1 MFSDLFSAVFANATI
16 GIILSDSRGR
26 MISVSHHALKLFG
39 YIEPE
44 MVGQTIELLVPD
56 SIAHLHKNLRM
67 SFNAQPEVRPM
78 GHGRGDL
85 YAKRKDG
92 SSFPAEI
99 SLSYFYQQNELYV
112 VAYIIDITYKKEFER
127 SLIEQKSRIEQLNA
141 ELEQKVADRT
151 NALMVTLHQLELSKD
166 ELSKALAT
174 ERELGELKSR
184 FVSMASHEFRTPLS
198 AIMTSADLLNKYTT
212 TEQQDKRNRHIQR
225 IKASVNHLNDILEEF
240 LSVGKLEEGKIE
252 ASYSLFDLNDLVN
265 SVVIDVQGML
275 KEGQTIQ
282 TERGCDGQ
290 VWLDQ
295 SLVRKMLVNLLS
307 NAIKYSGENK
317 PIRISL
323 WCRDGRVRISIQDEG
338 IGMSEEDQ
346 KHLFERFYRA
356 KTVTA
361 IQGTGL
367 GLHIVAQYL
376 ALLNGTIDFQSQLNH
391 GTTVILSFHHED
403 DSAH

>member
-1 MFSDLFSAVFANATI
+1 MITDLFSAVFANATI

-26 MISVSHHALKLFG
+26 MISVSHYALKLFG
-39 YIEPE
+39 YTEAE
-44 MVGQTIELLVPD
+44 MVGQTIELLVSD
-56 SIAHLHKNLRM
+56 SITHLHKNLRM
-67 SFNAQPEVRPM
+67 SFNANPQVRPM

-99 SLSYFYQQNELYV
+99 SLSYFYQEEELYV
-112 VAYIIDITYKKEFER
+112 VAYIIDTTYKKEAER
-127 SLIEQKSRIEQLNA
+127 VLVEQKNRIEQLNA
-141 ELEQKVADRT
+141 ELEHKVADRT
-151 NALMVTLHQLELSKD
+151 NALMVTLHQLEMSKD

-198 AIMTSADLLNKYTT
+198 AILTSADLLNKYTT
-212 TEQQDKRNRHIQR
+212 TDQQDKRNRHIQR
-225 IKASVNHLNDILEEF
+225 IKGSVNHLNDILEEF

-252 ASYSLFDLNDLVN
+252 ASYSLFDLNDLVD
-265 SVVIDVQGML
+265 SVIGDMQGML
-275 KEGQTIQ
+275 KAGQTIQ
-282 TERGCDGQ
+282 TEQDCPEK

-295 SLVRKMLVNLLS
+295 SLIRKMLVNLLS
-307 NAIKYSGENK
+307 NAIKYSGEDQ

-323 WCRDGRVRISIQDEG
+323 WCRDGQVRISIQDQG
-338 IGMSEEDQ
+338 IGMSDEDQ

-356 KTVTA
+356 KNVTT

-376 ALLNGTIDFQSQLNH
+376 TLLNGSIDFHSQLNR
-391 GTTVILSFHHED
+391 GTTVTLSFHHENH
-403 DSAH
+403 SAH

>member
-1 MFSDLFSAVFANATI
+1 MITDLFSAVFANATI

-26 MISVSHHALKLFG
+26 MISVSHYALQLFG
-39 YIEPE
+39 YSDAE
-44 MVGQTIELLVPD
+44 MVGQSIELLVPD
-56 SIAHLHKNLRM
+56 SLVHLHQNLRK
-67 SFNAQPEVRPM
+67 SFNARPEVRPM
-78 GHGRGDL
+78 GHGRDL
-85 YAKRKDG
+85 HVKRKDG
-92 SSFPAEI
+92 SLFPAEI
-99 SLSYFYQQNELYV
+99 SLSYFYRENELFV
-112 VAYIIDITYKKEFER
+112 VAYIIDTTYKKEAER
-127 SLIEQKSRIEQLNA
+127 VLIEQKNRIEQLNA

-166 ELSKALAT
+166 ELSKALTT

-198 AIMTSADLLNKYTT
+198 AIQTSADLLNKYTT

-252 ASYSLFDLNDLVN
+252 ASYSLFDLEELVTN
-265 SVVIDVQGML
+265 VITDVQGML
-275 KEGQTIQ
+275 KPGQTIQ
-282 TERGCDGQ
+282 TEPDCVSN
-290 VWLDQ
+290 VWLDP

-307 NAIKYSGENK
+307 NAIKYSGENQ
-317 PIRISL
+317 PIRVRF
-323 WCRDGRVRISIQDEG
+323 WCRDGQVCLSIEDQG
-338 IGMSEEDQ
+338 IGMSTDDQ

-356 KTVTA
+356 KNVTA

-376 ALLNGTIDFQSQLNH
+376 TLLNGTIDFQSQLNQ
-391 GTTVILSFHHED
+391 GTTVTISFSHED

>member
-1 MFSDLFSAVFANATI
+1 MITDLFSAVFANATI

-26 MISVSHHALKLFG
+26 MLSVSQYALKMFG
-39 YIEPE
+39 YSESE

-56 SIAHLHKNLRM
+56 SLVHLHQNLRK
-67 SFNAQPEVRPM
+67 SFNARPEARPM
-78 GHGRGDL
+78 GHGRDL
-85 YAKRKDG
+85 HVKRKDG
-92 SSFPAEI
+92 SLFPAEI
-99 SLSYFYQQNELYV
+99 SLSYFYRENELYV
-112 VAYIIDITYKKEFER
+112 VAYIIDTTYKKEAEQV
-127 SLIEQKSRIEQLNA
+127 LIEQKTRIEQLNA
-141 ELEQKVADRT
+141 DLEQKVADRT

-166 ELSKALAT
+166 ELSKALTT

-198 AIMTSADLLNKYTT
+198 AIQTSADLLNKYTT

-252 ASYSLFDLNDLVN
+252 ASYSLFDLEELVTN
-265 SVVIDVQGML
+265 VIADVQGML
-275 KEGQTIQ
+275 KPGQTIQ
-282 TERGCDGQ
+282 TEPDCVSN
-290 VWLDQ
+290 VWLDP

-307 NAIKYSGENK
+307 NAIKYSGENQ
-317 PIRISL
+317 PIRVRF
-323 WCRDGRVRISIQDEG
+323 WCRDGQVCLSIEDQG
-338 IGMSEEDQ
+338 IGMSTDDQ

-356 KTVTA
+356 KNVTA

-376 ALLNGTIDFQSQLNH
+376 TLLNGTIDFQSQLNQ
-391 GTTVILSFHHED
+391 GTTVTISFSHED
-403 DSAH
+403 NSAH

>member
-1 MFSDLFSAVFANATI
+1 MITDLFSAVFANATI
-16 GIILSDSRGR
+16 GIILSDHRGK
-26 MISVSHHALKLFG
+26 MLSVSQFALKLFG
-39 YIEPE
+39 YTESE

-56 SIAHLHKNLRM
+56 SIAPLHKDLRM
-67 SFNAQPEVRPM
+67 SFNANPEVRPM
-78 GHGRGDL
+78 GHGRDL

-92 SSFPAEI
+92 STFPAEI
-99 SLSYFYQQNELYV
+99 SLSYFHRNEELYV
-112 VAYIIDITYKKEFER
+112 VAYVIDITYKKEAER
-127 SLIEQKSRIEQLNA
+127 ALIEQKNRVQQLNA

-151 NALMVTLHQLELSKD
+151 NALMVTLHQLEVSKD

-198 AIMTSADLLNKYTT
+198 AILTSADLLNRYTT
-212 TEQQDKRNRHIQR
+212 TEQQDKRSRHIQR

-240 LSVGKLEEGKIE
+240 LSVGRLEEGKIE
-252 ASYSLFDLNDLVN
+252 ASYSLFDLNELTN
-265 SVVIDVQGML
+265 SVVNDIQGML
-275 KEGQTIQ
+275 KTGQTIRIEQ
-282 TERGCDGQ
+282 DCREKA
-290 VWLDQ
+290 WLDP
-295 SLVRKMLVNLLS
+295 SLVRKMLTNLLS
-307 NAIKYSGENK
+307 NAIKYSGDNK

-323 WCRDGRVRISIQDEG
+323 RCRDETVRIAIQDEG

-356 KTVTA
+356 KNANA

-376 ALLNGTIDFQSQLNH
+376 KLLNGTIDFQSHLNQ
-391 GTTVILSFHHED
+391 GTTVILSFRHEN

>member
-1 MFSDLFSAVFANATI
+1 MITDLFSAVFANATI
-16 GIILSDSRGR
+16 GIILSDNRGR
-26 MISVSHHALKLFG
+26 MLSVSQYALKLFG
-39 YIEPE
+39 YSEAE

-56 SIAHLHKNLRM
+56 SLVHLHKNLRK

-78 GHGRGDL
+78 GHGRDL
-85 YAKRKDG
+85 HVKRKDG
-92 SSFPAEI
+92 SLFPAEI
-99 SLSYFYQQNELYV
+99 SLSYFYRESELYV
-112 VAYIIDITYKKEFER
+112 VAYIIDTTYKKEAEQV
-127 SLIEQKSRIEQLNA
+127 LIEQKNRIEQLNA

-166 ELSKALAT
+166 ELSKALTT

-198 AIMTSADLLNKYTT
+198 AIQTSADLLNKYTT

-252 ASYSLFDLNDLVN
+252 ASYSLFDLDELVT
-265 SVVIDVQGML
+265 SVIADVQGML
-275 KEGQTIQ
+275 KSGQTIQ
-282 TERGCDGQ
+282 TEPDCASN
-290 VWLDQ
+290 VWLDP

-317 PIRISL
+317 PIRVRFR
-323 WCRDGRVRISIQDEG
+323 CRAGQVRLSIEDQG
-338 IGMSEEDQ
+338 IGMSADDQ

-356 KTVTA
+356 KNVTA

-376 ALLNGTIDFQSQLNH
+376 TLLNGTIDFQSQLNQ
-391 GTTVILSFHHED
+391 GTTVTISFSHED

>member
-1 MFSDLFSAVFANATI
+1 MITDLFSAVFDNATI
-16 GIILSDSRGR
+16 GIILSNSRGK
-26 MISVSHHALKLFG
+26 MLSVSQFAQKMFG
-39 YIEPE
+39 YTEAE

-56 SIAHLHKNLRM
+56 SLVNLHKGLRE
-67 SFNAQPEVRPM
+67 SFNAHPEVRPM
-78 GHGRGDL
+78 GHGRDL
-85 YAKRKDG
+85 HVKRKDG
-92 SSFPAEI
+92 SLFPAEV
-99 SLSYFYQQNELYV
+99 SLSYFYQDQELYI
-112 VAYIIDITYKKEFER
+112 VAYIIDTTYKLEAER
-127 SLIEQKSRIEQLNA
+127 ALIAQKNRIEQLNA

-151 NALMVTLHQLELSKD
+151 NALMVTLHQLEVSKD
-166 ELSKALAT
+166 ELSKALTT

-252 ASYSLFDLNDLVN
+252 ASYSLFNLYELV
-265 SVVIDVQGML
+265 STVVTDMQGML
-275 KEGQTIQ
+275 KPGQTIQ
-282 TERGCDGQ
+282 IKRDCTGK
-290 VWLDQ
+290 VWLDP

-307 NAIKYSGENK
+307 NAVKYSRENQS
-317 PIRISL
+317 IRVNL
-323 WCRDGRVRISIQDEG
+323 QCRDDSVRISVQDEG
-338 IGMSEEDQ
+338 IGMSEDDQ

-356 KTVTA
+356 KNATT

-376 ALLNGTIDFQSQLNH
+376 ALLNGTIDFQSHLNH
-391 GTTVILSFHHED
+391 GTTVTLSFRHEND
-403 DSAH
+403 PAH